1 MYPQRVMTRR
11 RRLRTRTLVVSLA
24 AALAVVIV
32 LPALGAPDPTQGA
45 LRSWD
50 AVIGDGRSG
59 EPLPLQ
65 VIIVLAAEPAVA
77 IDSPSAVKIGRASC
91 RERV

>member
-1 MYPQRVMTRR
+1 MTRR

-24 AALAVVIV
+24 AALAAVAGAVV

-65 VIIVLAAEPAVA
+65 VIFVLAAQPAVA
-77 IDSPSAVKIGRASC
+77 IDSPDAVKT
-91 RERV
+91 

>member
-24 AALAVVIV
+24 AALAVAIV

-45 LRSWD
+45 LW
-50 AVIGDGRSG
+50 AQLAFGD
-59 EPLPLQ
+59 EPTDGAS
-65 VIIVLAAEPAVA
+65 VL
-77 IDSPSAVKIGRASC
+77 DRGRASDA
-91 RERV
+91 